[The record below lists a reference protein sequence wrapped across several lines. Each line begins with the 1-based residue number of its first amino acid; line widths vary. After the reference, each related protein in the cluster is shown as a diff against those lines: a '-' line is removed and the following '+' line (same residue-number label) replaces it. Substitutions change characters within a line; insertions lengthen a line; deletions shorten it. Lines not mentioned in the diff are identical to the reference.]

1 MKYNILWRRLQI
13 CIGDQLEWRNWSC
26 VKAWALNFRV
36 PKFSQIRMTPG
47 FKFSQIRTTP
57 GSKVLQIR
65 TTPGFKF
72 SQIRNFRIWRH
83 SAHHLPT
90 ALLRREF
97 FKGELSLPQLLE
109 YSFALLKIMVSNR
122 WKFLSSQK
130 KFFSLKEYL
139 PPPRWCAG
147 SCLIWLEF
155 FLKKSDLDILKPVQF
170 AACKSDFKCL
180 DWILE
185 YVWYRIRNFENAKRL
200 TGPAG

>member
-47 FKFSQIRTTP
+47 FKFSQIR
-57 GSKVLQIR
+57 
-65 TTPGFKF
+65 
-72 SQIRNFRIWRH
+72 NFRIWRH

-97 FKGELSLPQLLE
+97 FEGELSLPQLLE

-122 WKFLSSQK
+122 WKFLSSQT

-155 FLKKSDLDILKPVQF
+155 FLKKSDLDILKTVQF
-170 AACKSDFKCL
+170 AACKRDFKCL
-180 DWILE
+180 D
-185 YVWYRIRNFENAKRL
+185 
-200 TGPAG
+200 